1 MLGRCLRTWLGRPTG
16 LGLFYLPERLLLGK
30 GKERCRKL
38 VLALVSRSVKWINQA
53 CPSSYATLARGP
65 VETPCKENEGRNYEK
80 EKEMGAT
87 QKKD

>member
-1 MLGRCLRTWLGRPTG
+1 M
-16 LGLFYLPERLLLGK
+16 FYLPERLLLGK
-30 GKERCRKL
+30 DKERCRKL